1 MATALRAVATD
12 PLVERFRE
20 YRDDPVL
27 FVREIF
33 GVDPTEQQKKLLK
46 SVAVPGSQTA
56 VKSGHGIGKSAALA
70 WLVLWFLWTRTDAK
84 VPCTAPSGHQLE
96 DVLWSEVDL
105 WRKRM
110 PKQMADCTEVIQ
122 SRVTISG
129 MGREHYAVA
138 RTARKEK
145 PEALQGFH
153 SRNLLFVIDEAAG
166 VPDEVFALMR
176 GALTTHQA
184 RVVMAGNPTLVSGY
198 FYEAFHRNAHL
209 WNRFTFSGEDSP
221 LVTREFIQ
229 SIIDEYGEDSDEYR
243 VRVSGEF
250 PRQSLTQFIP
260 IDLVSDAMSRHLDQ
274 TMFNFAPVVLGADV
288 SYFGDDRS
296 VLFLRQGLYSE
307 RLWVGRDIDTYD
319 YATLIHRFAMERSAD
334 SVMVDVVG
342 WGAGV
347 VDALRRMMTRGTV
360 VGVNAA
366 SASSRTEYANKRM
379 EMWADMKK
387 WLEDGGVIPPLEDL
401 KADMITPEFGYH
413 VGNGKMKL
421 ESKQFI
427 KQVRKMNSPDNAEA
441 LALTFA
447 YPVVKARGIG
457 VTPAYVTGGRR
468 RSMVNVLP

>member
-96 DVLWSEVDL
+96 DILWSEIDL
-105 WRKRM
+105 WRQKM

-221 LVTREFIQ
+221 LVTR
-229 SIIDEYGEDSDEYR
+229 
-243 VRVSGEF
+243 
-250 PRQSLTQFIP
+250 
-260 IDLVSDAMSRHLDQ
+260 
-274 TMFNFAPVVLGADV
+274 
-288 SYFGDDRS
+288 
-296 VLFLRQGLYSE
+296 
-307 RLWVGRDIDTYD
+307 
-319 YATLIHRFAMERSAD
+319 
-334 SVMVDVVG
+334 
-342 WGAGV
+342 GV
-347 VDALRRMMTRGTV
+347 H
-360 VGVNAA
+360 
-366 SASSRTEYANKRM
+366 TEHN
-379 EMWADMKK
+379 
-387 WLEDGGVIPPLEDL
+387 
-401 KADMITPEFGYH
+401 
-413 VGNGKMKL
+413 
-421 ESKQFI
+421 
-427 KQVRKMNSPDNAEA
+427 
-441 LALTFA
+441 
-447 YPVVKARGIG
+447 
-457 VTPAYVTGGRR
+457 
-468 RSMVNVLP
+468 